1 MPAPNSENTAKG
13 RIFQQTAAKI
23 LTSYFEVTFYTE
35 YSVAIGNPPKN
46 HKFDLVSENLKYVGE
61 SKNYCWTE
69 GGNIPSAK
77 MGFLNEAVFYLQHLP
92 KETRRFVV
100 MRRDIHPKR
109 NESLAKYY
117 FRINQHLLNEVFII
131 EIDIETETVQIFGL

>member
-13 RIFQQTAAKI
+13 RTFQKMAGEI
-23 LTSYFEVTFYTE
+23 LTDYFRVTFYTE
-35 YSVAIGNPPKN
+35 HSVTIGNPPKK
-46 HKFDLVSENLKYVGE
+46 HKFDLVSEDLRYVGE

-109 NESLAKYY
+109 GESLAEYY

-131 EIDIETETVQIFGL
+131 EIDTETKNVRTFGI